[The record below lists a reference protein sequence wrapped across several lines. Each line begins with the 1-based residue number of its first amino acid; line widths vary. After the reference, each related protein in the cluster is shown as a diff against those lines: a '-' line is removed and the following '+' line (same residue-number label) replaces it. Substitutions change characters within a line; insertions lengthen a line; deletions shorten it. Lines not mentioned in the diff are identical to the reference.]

1 MTSSLELKFREPGYP
16 VFKGFIVP
24 YRVGGEVIDAKRLE
38 ERDIETF
45 REVLYRM
52 REFVSECLNERM
64 ESGQLDPADKLD
76 FIADSIVLFLR
87 IPLIREPIAS
97 VAPTPMKIYMLYHLG
112 KFDENPLQDPCE
124 FAEKFYGRVCGKGGP
139 EYIREL
145 RPFKIISDE
154 RLSEKLEKCW
164 FYLPA
169 DTRPGPNITNLFAHL
184 TLTSAISWAL
194 AVERGLDRLSV
205 AKLRLAAMLHDLG
218 KPFDYRH
225 HVEASRK
232 VAEWLLRDL
241 LTEPEL
247 SQVIDFIAKHHVD
260 SDTKEGNI
268 LRDADRIASSIDRL
282 GRLSEELLSV
292 RLSELSSELGLNHKH
307 AYESGSPSWEFWSRL
322 EKARPASIEEL
333 TKTFIRSLRER
344 LDNFTRSLGVDS
356 RRQRYEELKICLVDL
371 GGIQNFITRFTD
383 LRCVEAASLIVDLL
397 IMAQIPLIIHRKV
410 LELGQWYPVE
420 AILYAAGGVVEYL
433 MPRKFSDGIKKEL
446 RKFNEKYAGEY
457 PQVRVTDVEFS
468 DNYPLLRRELEERMR
483 REKIVSEAGGV
494 SIHVDSSLTGTEVE
508 RKRLCKVC
516 FRRPVAEKSE
526 RLCESCQKLYS
537 LGTNIHF
544 KIRYES
550 EAMGVKPE
558 DSFGAKW
565 EEISK
570 YVVELISGHDK
581 HEIGEKLKGGRVE
594 WRDLAVVK
602 VDGNLMGA
610 FMASALSMADAYE
623 RSVRVDLA
631 LKKSFERALREVREA
646 VSAIADENEAR
657 KTLHSIFLGL
667 LYMGGDDS
675 LILCP
680 AWIAPVISAVMGREF
695 ALDMGGCRGLGIGV
709 AVGKCRASVWSLID
723 AANALMKK
731 AKEAARDNPATSM
744 ICFDIADG
752 GELTGI
758 SAEAS
763 LEIMRSQFLT
773 IQPLSISSFTSL
785 LGEVLCDSSSASFKD
800 LASEC
805 YLLSRFEHLQ
815 TLKAPFERIRDA
827 KDEAKRLLSAAREA
841 LAQAYNAISRLPVSN
856 DKDYLRSILFKVA
869 ELYSRRQVSRL
880 SKEGRS
886 EAEKKA
892 AKAFQRICKLLM
904 IRDREGRVPYS
915 DVEKI
920 LKISGGG
927 AL

>member
-1 MTSSLELKFREPGYP
+1 
-16 VFKGFIVP
+16 
-24 YRVGGEVIDAKRLE
+24 
-38 ERDIETF
+38 
-45 REVLYRM
+45 
-52 REFVSECLNERM
+52 
-64 ESGQLDPADKLD
+64 
-76 FIADSIVLFLR
+76 
-87 IPLIREPIAS
+87 
-97 VAPTPMKIYMLYHLG
+97 
-112 KFDENPLQDPCE
+112 
-124 FAEKFYGRVCGKGGP
+124 
-139 EYIREL
+139 
-145 RPFKIISDE
+145 
-154 RLSEKLEKCW
+154 
-164 FYLPA
+164 
-169 DTRPGPNITNLFAHL
+169 
-184 TLTSAISWAL
+184 
-194 AVERGLDRLSV
+194 
-205 AKLRLAAMLHDLG
+205 
-218 KPFDYRH
+218 
-225 HVEASRK
+225 
-232 VAEWLLRDL
+232 
-241 LTEPEL
+241 
-247 SQVIDFIAKHHVD
+247 
-260 SDTKEGNI
+260 
-268 LRDADRIASSIDRL
+268 
-282 GRLSEELLSV
+282 
-292 RLSELSSELGLNHKH
+292 
-307 AYESGSPSWEFWSRL
+307 
-322 EKARPASIEEL
+322 
-333 TKTFIRSLRER
+333 
-344 LDNFTRSLGVDS
+344 
-356 RRQRYEELKICLVDL
+356 
-371 GGIQNFITRFTD
+371 
-383 LRCVEAASLIVDLL
+383 
-397 IMAQIPLIIHRKV
+397 
-410 LELGQWYPVE
+410 
-420 AILYAAGGVVEYL
+420 
-433 MPRKFSDGIKKEL
+433 
-446 RKFNEKYAGEY
+446 
-457 PQVRVTDVEFS
+457 
-468 DNYPLLRRELEERMR
+468 
-483 REKIVSEAGGV
+483 
-494 SIHVDSSLTGTEVE
+494 
-508 RKRLCKVC
+508 
-516 FRRPVAEKSE
+516 
-526 RLCESCQKLYS
+526 
-537 LGTNIHF
+537 
-544 KIRYES
+544 
-550 EAMGVKPE
+550 
-558 DSFGAKW
+558 
-565 EEISK
+565 
-570 YVVELISGHDK
+570 
-581 HEIGEKLKGGRVE
+581 
-594 WRDLAVVK
+594 
-602 VDGNLMGA
+602 
-610 FMASALSMADAYE
+610 MASALSMADAYE

-695 ALDMGGCRGLGIGV
+695 ALNMGGCRGLGIGV

-869 ELYSRRQVSRL
+869 ELYSRRQASRL

-892 AKAFQRICKLLM
+892 AKAFQRICRLLM
-904 IRDREGRVPYS
+904 IRDREGRVPYL